1 MNRIHRAVSPSLLS
15 FAILALLLAP
25 ASLLAQAEKAA
36 APAKTPPRPTPWTQ
50 IKKPPLPAFHP
61 QQPTRVELE
70 NGMVIFLQEDHELP
84 LIEGVARI
92 RGGSRDEPAE
102 KAGLV
107 SLFGQSWRTGG
118 TKSKTGD
125 QLDDVLETRAA
136 EIETSGGADS
146 TNMSWSCLKEDMDT
160 VLPVFVELLR
170 QPEFREDKIVLAKT
184 QLNTSISRRNDDFL
198 GIARRE
204 AGKLAYGADNPYAR
218 VSQYYTV
225 KAVARDDLLVW
236 HHTYV
241 HPNNVILGVVG
252 DFDSKEM
259 EAKLR
264 AAFGSWPKG
273 PEAAKTAIDFRHPK
287 PGIYFAA
294 KEDVNQS
301 AIFMVDLGITRDN
314 PDYYAVEVMNEVLGG
329 GFSSRLFSNIRS
341 KKGLAYTVFG
351 SVGADFDHPG
361 VLRVGM
367 TTKSQTTAASI
378 DALRQELDG
387 IVKSPATA
395 DEMKR
400 AKDSILNSFVFRF
413 DSKDKILRERMAY
426 EFYGYPADFLERYR
440 AAIEKVTAADVARV
454 AQTYVHRD
462 QLAVLVVGKAA
473 DFERP
478 LASFGP
484 VADLDISIP
493 DTAPGGAA
501 KKATQSNPEGLAL
514 VAKVVAAL
522 GGAEK
527 VQGVKAIRMKASA
540 IRKRPTGET
549 IPIEA
554 ETITVFPDSVYQK
567 MQMPM
572 GEMLTVLSPASSFM
586 AMGGQSGDMPAA
598 LKEESA
604 KQLKR
609 SLIYVA
615 QHASDPKF
623 IFFANGEEKIGDVDA
638 KIVEINADGAETR
651 WYVDPQ
657 SGKVLRTS
665 FQSMGMGGPAL
676 QVQDNSDWRTVEGIS
691 LPFKQAVKQDGQD
704 AGSNEMKELVINP
717 TVDPKLFQRP
727 AEGGE
732 QKP

>member
-1 MNRIHRAVSPSLLS
+1 M
-15 FAILALLLAP
+15 LALLLAP

-36 APAKTPPRPTPWTQ
+36 APAKMPPRPTPWTQ
-50 IKKPPLPAFHP
+50 IKKPPLPPFNP

-84 LIEGVARI
+84 LIEGIARI
-92 RGGSRDEPAE
+92 RGGSRDEAAE

-136 EIETSGGADS
+136 QIETSGGSDS
-146 TNMSWSCLKEDMDT
+146 ANMSWSCLKEDMDT
-160 VLPVFVELLR
+160 VLPVFAELLQ
-170 QPEFREDKIVLAKT
+170 QPEFREDKLVLAKT
-184 QLNTSISRRNDDFL
+184 QLNTSISRRNDNFL
-198 GIARRE
+198 GIAGRE
-204 AGKLAYGADNPYAR
+204 AGKLAYGAANPYAR
-218 VSQYYTV
+218 VPEYYTV
-225 KAVARDDLLVW
+225 SAVTRDDLLAW
-236 HHTYV
+236 HHAHVY
-241 HPNNVILGVVG
+241 PNNIILGVVG

-273 PEAAKTAIDFRHPK
+273 PEAPKTAIEFKHPK
-287 PGIYFAA
+287 PGIYYAA

-329 GFSSRLFSNIRS
+329 GGASRLFSNIRS
-341 KKGLAYTVFG
+341 KKGLAYAVFG
-351 SVGADFDHPG
+351 SVGSAFDHPG
-361 VLRVGM
+361 VLQVGM
-367 TTKSQTTAASI
+367 TTKSQTTGASI
-378 DALRQELDG
+378 DALREEMDG
-387 IVKSPATA
+387 IVKNPATA

-413 DSKDKILRERMAY
+413 DSKDKILRERMGY

-478 LASFGP
+478 LSSFGP
-484 VADLDISIP
+484 VTDVDISIP
-493 DTAPGGAA
+493 QTAPGAA
-501 KKATQSNPEGLAL
+501 VKKPAESNPEGLAL

-527 VQGVKAIRMKASA
+527 VQAVKAMRQKATLL
-540 IRKRPTGET
+540 IKTPGGE

-554 ETITVFPDSVYQK
+554 EGITLFPDTTYMKLQT
-567 MQMPM
+567 PM
-572 GEMLTVLSPASSFM
+572 GERVTVLSPAGNFVG
-586 AMGGQSGDMPAA
+586 MGGQTGDMPAVM
-598 LKEESA
+598 KEETL
-604 KQLKR
+604 KTLKR
-609 SLIYVA
+609 NLVFVA
-615 QHASDPKF
+615 QHASDPRF
-623 IFFANGEEKIGDVDA
+623 IFVANGTEKIGDVEA
-638 KIVEINADGAETR
+638 KIVEISADGAETR

-657 SGKVLRTS
+657 SGRVLRIA
-665 FQSMGMGGPAL
+665 FQSVGMAGPTL
-676 QVQDNSDWRTVEGIS
+676 RVTDNLEWMTVDGLT
-691 LPFKQAVKQDGQD
+691 LPSKQAISENGQESGSSTVK
-704 AGSNEMKELVINP
+704 EIVINP
-717 TVDPKLFQRP
+717 TVDPKLFERP
-727 AEGGE
+727 AEP
-732 QKP
+732 KP